1 MFCYPALEAVVRPAE
16 PFAGQAG
23 GGYQPVAVWDHVSRR
38 VDDYL
43 DDYGRPEQIA
53 AWREGKPYVAA
64 LSETAAGD

>member
-1 MFCYPALEAVVRPAE
+1 MADETPVVDLAAALG
-16 PFAGQAG
+16 GQAD